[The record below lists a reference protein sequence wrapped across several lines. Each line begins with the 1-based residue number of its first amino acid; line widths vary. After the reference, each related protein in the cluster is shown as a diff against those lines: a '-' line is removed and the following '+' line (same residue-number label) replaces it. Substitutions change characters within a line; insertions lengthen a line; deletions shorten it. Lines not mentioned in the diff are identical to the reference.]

1 MHRLNRLGA
10 FQDNESNAPETPSH
24 DSSRTP
30 MMRLASR
37 ATPNKLCL
45 RSAPGAILLLLYGAL
60 LPLAGCNGRSAHE
73 PVTLTYLDVEWD
85 TPDAMP
91 GLAQDLQDFTRQTG
105 IQVRRLPRPDGSL
118 NQLALWREL
127 LQKGAS
133 APDVLSIDVI
143 WSGMLSQYLVD
154 LKPYFAAELA
164 TQDPVVVASYTV
176 GDKVLAMP
184 HHAYVG
190 VLLYRP
196 DLLRT
201 YGYRKP
207 PNTWDELEIM
217 AARIQLGERAKGK
230 KDFLGYVWQG
240 GLDEDL
246 TCSGLEWQI
255 SAGGGRIIEDDKTI
269 SVNNPQAIGAWQ
281 RAARWVGSISPPG
294 VVAYGKWDAQNA
306 WGSGKAAFVRSWQGD
321 YSLVNRGW
329 PFSGS
334 PPVQITEFGV
344 TMVPGGKAGRAA
356 ALGGNGLATSRTSA
370 HPREALQLIR
380 FLVQRDEE
388 LMRASSDAAMPKGL
402 ELYELPA
409 IFKAYAEVTK
419 SVERKGDLVARPSV
433 AAGSKYEDVTRA
445 YIREVHSVLSRE
457 KVPSVA
463 AADLEKELIDMTGLR
478 TGPPSK

>member
-1 MHRLNRLGA
+1 MA
-10 FQDNESNAPETPSH
+10 
-24 DSSRTP
+24 
-30 MMRLASR
+30 MMDMSLLDR
-37 ATPNKLCL
+37 NKRCL
-45 RSAPGAILLLLYGAL
+45 RSAPGAILLLLYGAFVSL
-60 LPLAGCNGRSAHE
+60 TGCNGRSARE

-91 GLAQDLQDFTRQTG
+91 GLAQDLQDFTRETG

-118 NQLALWREL
+118 NQLALWRKL
-127 LQKGAS
+127 LQRGAS

-176 GDKVLAMP
+176 GDKVLAVP

-217 AARIQLGERAKGK
+217 AARIQSGERAKGK
-230 KDFLGYVWQG
+230 KDFWGYVWQG
-240 GLDEDL
+240 GVDEDL

-269 SVNNPQAIGAWQ
+269 SINNPQARDAWQ

-306 WGSGKAAFVRSWQGD
+306 WGSGKAAFVRGWQGD

-344 TMVPGGKAGRAA
+344 TMVPGGKAGRAG
-356 ALGGNGLATSRTSA
+356 ALGGNGLAASRTSG
-370 HPREALQLIR
+370 HLREALQLIR
-380 FLVQRDEE
+380 FLVHRDAE
-388 LMRASSDAAMPKGL
+388 LMRASSDAAPPKGL

-409 IFKAYAEVTK
+409 IFKAYAAVTK
-419 SVERKGDLVARPSV
+419 SVARKGGLVARPSV
-433 AAGSKYEDVTRA
+433 VAGSKYEDVTRT
-445 YIREVHSVLSRE
+445 YIREVRSVLSRE

-463 AADLEKELIDMTGLR
+463 AADLEKELVDISGFR